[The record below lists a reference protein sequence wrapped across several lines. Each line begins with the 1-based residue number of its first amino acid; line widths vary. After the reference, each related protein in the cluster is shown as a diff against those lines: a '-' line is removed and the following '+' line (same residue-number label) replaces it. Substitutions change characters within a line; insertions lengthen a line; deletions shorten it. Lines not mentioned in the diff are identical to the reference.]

1 MADASGRPT
10 RYGTVAM
17 TLHWLIALAII
28 GMLIVGKYM
37 HELEDADPAKFELYQ
52 LHKSTGITILALS
65 VLRLLWRLVNKV
77 PPLPATMPAWQR
89 FGAHAS
95 HFLLYFLMVAIPL
108 SGWAMVSAS
117 PLGIPTIWFGL
128 FQVPH
133 LPGLQGFED
142 QHDAEEAFEEIHEWL
157 GNVMILLA
165 VVHVVA
171 ALKHHFWDR
180 DNVLTRMLPFTGG
193 R

>member
-1 MADASGRPT
+1 MADTSNRPT

-17 TLHWLIALAII
+17 LLHWLIAFAII
-28 GMLIVGKYM
+28 GLLIVGKYM
-37 HELEDADPAKFELYQ
+37 HGLSDADPNKFALYQ
-52 LHKSTGITILALS
+52 LHKSTGISVLALS
-65 VLRLLWRLVNKV
+65 VLRLLWRGVNKV
-77 PPLPATMPAWQR
+77 PPLPAGMPAWQR
-89 FGAHAS
+89 FIAHVS
-95 HFLLYFLMVAIPL
+95 HFSLYFLMIAIPL

-128 FQVPH
+128 FQIPH
-133 LPGLQGFED
+133 IPGLQGFED
-142 QHDAEEAFEEIHEWL
+142 QRDAEEFLEEAHEL
-157 GNVMILLA
+157 FGNAMILLLIA
-165 VVHVVA
+165 HVAA